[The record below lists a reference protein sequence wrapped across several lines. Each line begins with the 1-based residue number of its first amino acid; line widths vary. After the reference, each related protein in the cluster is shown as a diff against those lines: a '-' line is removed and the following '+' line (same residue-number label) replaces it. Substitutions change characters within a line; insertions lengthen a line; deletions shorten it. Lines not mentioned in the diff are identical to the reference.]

1 MRFHAA
7 LFALTSTIAL
17 VSALNLF
24 TVPEIDL
31 TSAGMLSRPE
41 VPAPQAP
48 ARFRQATRASIIARQ
63 KRGPARRQISTSPIC
78 NRPITGTTN
87 YAVFTNAF
95 FFTDVPLVQGF
106 AATVE
111 ECYAYCEA
119 TSGKTHTTLM
129 YEGVAAD
136 FGRLC
141 SCHSRRHSWRRS
153 RCMYTPQRNH
163 GNE

>member
-1 MRFHAA
+1 MRFHTACLA
-7 LFALTSTIAL
+7 LMSTIAL
-17 VSALNLF
+17 VSALNIF

-31 TSAGMLSRPE
+31 TSAGMLNRPQ

-48 ARFRQATRASIIARQ
+48 ARFRQATRAGIIARQ

-95 FFTDVPLVQGF
+95 FFTNEPLIQGF

-119 TSGKTHTTLM
+119 APGRTHPIINTR
-129 YEGVAAD
+129 EG
-136 FGRLC
+136 
-141 SCHSRRHSWRRS
+141 HS
-153 RCMYTPQRNH
+153 
-163 GNE
+163 

>member
-1 MRFHAA
+1 MRFQSTF
-7 LFALTSTIAL
+7 FALLSTIAV
-17 VSALNLF
+17 VSALNIF
-24 TVPEIDL
+24 TVPETDL
-31 TSAGMLSRPE
+31 TSAGMLNMPK
-41 VPAPQAP
+41 VAAPQAP

-111 ECYAYCEA
+111 
-119 TSGKTHTTLM
+119 
-129 YEGVAAD
+129 
-136 FGRLC
+136 
-141 SCHSRRHSWRRS
+141 
-153 RCMYTPQRNH
+153 
-163 GNE
+163 